1 MGGGRVVNDIEIVL
15 CPGSVISKN
24 DGQRH
29 YINAR
34 KLAMLYEV
42 DYSTCVIYDPSKPE
56 SLSFKKKENQ
66 VFLCPRED
74 GNYKRFEHLLREN
87 YVQD

>member
-1 MGGGRVVNDIEIVL
+1 MNNIEIVL
-15 CPGSVISKN
+15 CPGNVISKN
-24 DGQRH
+24 DGQVH

-34 KLAMLYEV
+34 KLAMLYGV
-42 DYSTCVIYDPSKPE
+42 DYSACVIYDTNKPE
-56 SLSFKKKENQ
+56 SLSFRKKENQ
-66 VFLCPRED
+66 VFLHPRED